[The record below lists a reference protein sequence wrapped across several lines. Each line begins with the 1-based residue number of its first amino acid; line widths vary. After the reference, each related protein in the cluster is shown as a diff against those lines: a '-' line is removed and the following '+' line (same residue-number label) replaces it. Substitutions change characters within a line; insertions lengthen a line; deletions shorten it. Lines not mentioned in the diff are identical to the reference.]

1 MPTGRRV
8 ETLRRIL
15 IAIGTLLACASR
27 AAALNPLLDVSQYAH
42 TAWKVSEGLARGVT
56 FAIAQT
62 PDGYLWLG
70 TEAGLLR
77 FDGVRAVEWQPRGGE
92 RLPSSDIRRLY
103 AARDG
108 RLWLGTFAGL
118 ASVKDGHLTRYREL
132 DGQRIDALLE
142 DRDGAIWA
150 AGSKAYV
157 GRLCRIWNDTTQC
170 YGEDGRFGSAAS
182 ALYQD
187 RAGNLWAGGT
197 PDLWRWTPGPP
208 TRYPMPDPANAITA
222 VLELDDGALLVS
234 KRSGLTTLRN
244 GKTEAYLLPDRLGFQ
259 PGRLFRDHD
268 GGLWIGALTDRGLLH
283 VHDGTMDLFT
293 RSDGLS
299 GNSVSQ
305 IFEDREGSVW
315 VVTLD
320 GIDRFRNLPVPTVS
334 IQQGLSSESVS
345 AVLAAT
351 DGSLWFGTNKGLDR
365 WHGRALTAYRRRPLG
380 AVGDPW
386 GSAAGAGW
394 SARLQD
400 IREVTQRDLAE
411 DPVDSLYEDHLG
423 RIWITSQSR
432 VAVLESDRI
441 IAASAMPNGIVFS
454 ITEDRSG
461 NVWIGHQDG
470 LFRLRDARVLERIP
484 WSRFGRTQPATA
496 IRYDPQHDGLWLGF
510 RDGGVADFANGQVR
524 AWYGRSEGLP
534 DSWVTWLHID
544 GTHTLWA
551 ATQGGVGRIKDG
563 RASMLTT
570 RNGLPCDTVHWITD
584 DDVNAVWLYT
594 ACGLVRIARTELDAW
609 ARNPDMQLRPTVFDA
624 NDGVPGH
631 PFPKG
636 YSPMVAKSRDGRIW
650 FITVGGVSV
659 INPAHLPFNA
669 LLPPVRIEQIVADGK
684 VYAASSGRELPAL
697 VRDLQIDYT
706 ALSFVAPEKNR
717 FRVMLDGRDRDWQ
730 DVGARRQ
737 AYYTDLGPGA
747 YRFRVMG
754 SNNSGVWNE
763 TGATLEF
770 SIAPAYYQTRWFAA
784 LVLAGTATLLWVAY
798 QLRIAQL
805 ARQFNR
811 TLEARVNERTRIA
824 RDLHDTL
831 LQSFQGALLRFH
843 AVSNVIKTRPDEASE
858 RLERAL
864 DQAEAAIIEGRN
876 TVRGLRASATMV
888 NDLANGIAAIGA
900 ELTSDPTA
908 VDSPVIRVDVDGASR
923 DLNPIVRDE
932 AFRIAGEA
940 LRNAVKHARARQIG
954 VTIHYEPRQLRLV
967 IRDDGRGIDRET
979 MQRQQSTGHFGLP
992 GMRERAAV
1000 VRGQLDVRS
1009 TPGSGTAIELRVPG
1023 ATAYRSRRQFRWSRL
1038 FGAVSRVDADG
1049 GEA

>member
-1 MPTGRRV
+1 M
-8 ETLRRIL
+8 
-15 IAIGTLLACASR
+15 LLACASR
-27 AAALNPLLDVSQYAH
+27 AVALNPTLDVSQYAH
-42 TAWKVSEGLARGVT
+42 TAWKVSDGFAKGII

-77 FDGVRAVEWQPRGGE
+77 FDGVRTVEWQPPGGE
-92 RLPSSDIRRLY
+92 RLPSSDIRRLH

-118 ASVKDGHLTRYREL
+118 ASVKDDRLTRYPEL

-150 AGSKAYV
+150 AGSKAYG
-157 GRLCRIWNDTTQC
+157 GRLCRVQNDTTEC

-182 ALYQD
+182 ALGED
-187 RAGNLWAGGT
+187 RAGNLWVGGT
-197 PDLWRWTPGPP
+197 TGLWRWSPGPP
-208 TRYPMPDPANAITA
+208 TRYGMPDPANPITSL
-222 VLELDDGALLVS
+222 LELGDGAMLVA

-244 GKTEAYLLPDRLGFQ
+244 GKTEAFPLPDRLGFQ

-299 GNSVSQ
+299 GNAVSQ

-320 GIDRFRNLPVPTVS
+320 GIDRFRDLPVPTLAV
-334 IQQGLSSESVS
+334 QQGLSSESVG

-365 WHGRALTAYRRRPLG
+365 WHGRAQTAYRHRPRG
-380 AVGDPW
+380 AGSDAW

-394 SARLQD
+394 SARLPH
-400 IREVTQRDLAE
+400 IREVIQPDLAE

-423 RIWITSQSR
+423 RIWITSDSR
-432 VAVLESDRI
+432 VAVLESDRVV
-441 IAASAMPNGIVFS
+441 ATGSMPSGIVFS

-461 NVWIGHQDG
+461 DVWMGHQDG

-496 IRYDPQHDGLWLGF
+496 IRYDARHDGLWLGF

-524 AWYGRSEGLP
+524 AWYGRGEGLP
-534 DSWVTWLHID
+534 DGWVTWLHID

-551 ATQGGVGRIKDG
+551 ATEGGLGRIEDR

-570 RNGLPCDTVHWITD
+570 RNGLPCDTVHWITED
-584 DDVNAVWLYT
+584 DFNAVWLYT

-609 ARNPDMQLRPTVFDA
+609 ARNPETQIRSTLFDA
-624 NDGVPGH
+624 NDGVQGH

-650 FITVGGVSV
+650 FVPVGGVSV
-659 INPAHLPFNA
+659 IDPAHLPFNS
-669 LLPPVRIEQIVADGK
+669 LPPPIHIEQIIADGN
-684 VYAASSGRELPAL
+684 VYAPSSGRQLPPL

-717 FRVMLDGRDRDWQ
+717 FRVKLDGRDRDWQ
-730 DVGARRQ
+730 DVGTRRQ
-737 AYYTDLGPGA
+737 AFYTDLAPGT
-747 YRFRVMG
+747 YQFRVQG

-763 TGATLEF
+763 TGASLEF
-770 SIAPAYYQTRWFAA
+770 SIAPAYYQTRWFKAA
-784 LVLAGTATLLWVAY
+784 LAVGAASLLWMAY
-798 QLRIAQL
+798 YLRVRQL

-811 TLEARVNERTRIA
+811 TLETRVGERTRIA

-831 LQSFQGALLRFH
+831 LQSFHGLLLRLQTASYLLAERPADAQQTLDSAIH
-843 AVSNVIKTRPDEASE
+843 QAAKAITEGRDAVQGLRTST
-858 RLERAL
+858 LER
-864 DQAEAAIIEGRN
+864 
-876 TVRGLRASATMV
+876 
-888 NDLANGIAAIGA
+888 NDLAMAISALGD
-900 ELTSDPTA
+900 EL
-908 VDSPVIRVDVDGASR
+908 VGGASPGPRPAFRVEVEGKPR
-923 DLNPIVRDE
+923 DLHPIVRDDIY
-932 AFRIAGEA
+932 RIAAEA
-940 LRNAVKHARARQIG
+940 LRNAFRHAAARR
-954 VTIHYEPRQLRLV
+954 VEVELRYDPERLRLRV
-967 IRDDGRGIDRET
+967 RDDGKGIDREVLA
-979 MQRQQSTGHFGLP
+979 QQGITGHFGLR
-992 GMRERAAV
+992 GMPERAALIG
-1000 VRGQLDVRS
+1000 GQLAVLS
-1009 TPGSGTAIELRVPG
+1009 EVGSGTEVELVVPAG
-1023 ATAYRSRRQFRWSRL
+1023 AVYTTPGRRSRWARL
-1038 FGAVSRVDADG
+1038 FGSTTSA
-1049 GEA
+1049 